1 MKQPAVKSKQLNA
14 FMIATFMLLTVVL
27 VAISFSMSRTYRN
40 LNELITKQAGLQEAA
55 YDLQKGSDYL
65 TEQVRLF
72 TITQKK
78 AYADNFFKEVNET
91 KRRDN
96 ALIRIEESLTNANIR
111 SILENALEY
120 SNELMQ
126 TEEYAIRLV
135 AEAIGDDLT
144 KYDAAIQN
152 ITLTPEDLTLTAAGK
167 LQKGQ
172 ALVFDQDYTNQ
183 KVRIYN
189 NIDTALDAILENTG
203 RKMQEVENRY
213 RVMMLLQ
220 NILFVVTLLLA
231 ILFIY
236 LFTRH
241 YVQPLLK
248 FTKLMEKKEAL
259 TVEGS
264 EELRIFAKTYNKLL
278 EQIKTDQVELTY
290 EASHDS
296 LTGLYNRKIFDDVRT
311 SVHDATMLLIDID
324 NFKGINDTY
333 GHEIGDRVL
342 QKLSK
347 ILSDNFRHED
357 YVCRIGGDEFAVIM
371 MHVSSSLKELVE
383 NKIKKISAAMG
394 DTSDGLPFNSLSIGV
409 AFADR
414 ENATEDIYV
423 DCDKALYAAKDAGRN
438 TYRFY

>member
-40 LNELITKQAGLQEAA
+40 LNELITKQAELQEAA

-120 SNELMQ
+120 SNELMK

-135 AEAIGDDLT
+135 ADAIGDDLT

-203 RKMQEVENRY
+203 REMQEVENRY
-213 RVMMLLQ
+213 RGMMLLQ
-220 NILFVVTLLLA
+220 NILFMVTLLLA
-231 ILFIY
+231 VFFIY

-311 SVHDATMLLIDID
+311 SVRDATMLLIDID

-333 GHEIGDRVL
+333 GHEIGDQVL

-371 MHVSSSLKELVE
+371 MHVSSSLKSLVE
-383 NKIKKISAAMG
+383 SKIKKISASMG

-414 ENATEDIYV
+414 KNATEDIYV